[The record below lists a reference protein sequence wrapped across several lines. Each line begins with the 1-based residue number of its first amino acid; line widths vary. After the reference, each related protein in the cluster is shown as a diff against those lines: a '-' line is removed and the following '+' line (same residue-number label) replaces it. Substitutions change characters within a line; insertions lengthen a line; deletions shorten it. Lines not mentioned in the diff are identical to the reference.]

1 MKQLFLSSRGGSAL
15 ASLGLARYKSRAPL
29 TRRLPPCRP
38 RTTDASERR
47 PYQLAA
53 RNRPLRGFA
62 TRGEMRLRRSR
73 QVGRGRRPSRE
84 AAARARANTPSEAS
98 AELRGVKKL
107 FYKLFLLFPSTCSTR
122 LNRECYF
129 LTQRHRGTEI
139 FLGTGPA
146 IANKI
151 KGSKGPSP
159 SFTAHPTILYLPGA
173 LVDALS
179 IAESS

>member
-1 MKQLFLSSRGGSAL
+1 MSVSLTAVSVANSIIFFSYPSIGILGVRSWSS
-15 ASLGLARYKSRAPL
+15 
-29 TRRLPPCRP
+29 
-38 RTTDASERR
+38 
-47 PYQLAA
+47 
-53 RNRPLRGFA
+53 
-62 TRGEMRLRRSR
+62 
-73 QVGRGRRPSRE
+73 
-84 AAARARANTPSEAS
+84 
-98 AELRGVKKL
+98 ELELENV
-107 FYKLFLLFPSTCSTR
+107 
-122 LNRECYF
+122 
-129 LTQRHRGTEI
+129 